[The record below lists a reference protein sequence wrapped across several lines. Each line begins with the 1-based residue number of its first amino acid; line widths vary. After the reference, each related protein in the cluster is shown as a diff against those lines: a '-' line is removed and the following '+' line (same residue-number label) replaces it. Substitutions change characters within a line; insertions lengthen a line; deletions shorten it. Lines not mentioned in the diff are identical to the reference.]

1 MISVLNSQMV
11 DEQRD
16 IYLSYLAKAKK
27 NAMEEIQ
34 ENGIEKSQIKILALL
49 TRLRQICCHPGLFI
63 EDYKGGSSKLDQCM
77 EIVEDGITA
86 GHKILLFSTYTSMF
100 EILEKE
106 LNKRD
111 IKYFKLTGST
121 KVDERIELVDEFNQ
135 NKDIKSRWNRTKFNW
150 RRYGYT
156 L

>member
-49 TRLRQICCHPGLFI
+49 TRLRQICCHPSLFI
-63 EDYKGGSSKLDQCM
+63 DNYKGESGKLNQCI
-77 EIVEDGITA
+77 EIVKDA
-86 GHKILLFSTYTSMF
+86 
-100 EILEKE
+100 
-106 LNKRD
+106 
-111 IKYFKLTGST
+111 IKYYYFQDTRQCLK
-121 KVDERIELVDEFNQ
+121 
-135 NKDIKSRWNRTKFNW
+135 
-150 RRYGYT
+150 
-156 L
+156 